1 MQKKIILFFLS
12 LILLFSFCFAQNDSL
27 TKTTSYKKTALISS
41 TALVGTGSLFY
52 LNQVWYKNYNT
63 GKFHFFNDN
72 AEWLQMDKVGHI
84 YTTYQISR
92 LMINGLKQSGFSHKK
107 QLFIGGSVG
116 LLYMT
121 AIECMD
127 GFSNGW
133 GFSVGDQIAN
143 FAGTSLAI
151 AQHAFWKEQRIQ
163 LKFSYAKSGLAKYN
177 PNLLGNNFY
186 TQILKDYNAQTI
198 WLSINPSS
206 FFNKKTKLPAWLNIS
221 LGYGAYGMIGAQ
233 KNNLIVLNENGN
245 LLEFE
250 RKRQYYFSFDVDLS
264 KIKTKSKH
272 LKTIFN
278 LLNIIKIPG
287 PTLEFNK
294 HKTRF
299 YFIYY

>member
-12 LILLFSFCFAQNDSL
+12 LILLFNFCFAQNDSL
-27 TKTTSYKKTALISS
+27 TKTTYYKKTALISS

-84 YTTYQISR
+84 YSTYQISR
-92 LMINGLKQSGFSHKK
+92 LMINGLKQSGFSNKK

-127 GFSNGW
+127 GFSKGW

-151 AQHAFWKEQRIQ
+151 AQHAIWKEQRIQ
-163 LKFSYAKSGLAKYN
+163 LKFSYFKSGLAKYN

-186 TQILKDYNAQTI
+186 TQIIKDYNAQTI
-198 WLSINPSS
+198 WLSINPGS
-206 FFNKKTKLPAWLNIS
+206 FFDKKTKLPAWLNICF
-221 LGYGAYGMIGAQ
+221 GYGAYGMIGAHE
-233 KNNLIVLNENGN
+233 NNLTVLNENGN

-250 RKRQYYFSFDVDLS
+250 RERQYYFSFDVDLT
-264 KIKTKSKH
+264 KIFAKQPVDEMWISV
-272 LKTIFN
+272 
-278 LLNIIKIPG
+278 
-287 PTLEFNK
+287 
-294 HKTRF
+294 
-299 YFIYY
+299 